1 MFKLSSLY
9 AMLALAL
16 GAQIAPRGR
25 VNPFARP
32 SQPPEAA
39 RYWHAGSADPIQA
52 ARIEAAAVKRA
63 RRADKLHEYSMRGM
77 FENRA
82 HRDCVMIAHDELQL
96 QYPNR
101 LNPFYLAK

>member
-9 AMLALAL
+9 AMLASAL

-39 RYWHAGSADPIQA
+39 RYWHAGNADPIQA

-63 RRADKLHEYSMRGM
+63 RKAEKLTALTSRATL
-77 FENRA
+77 FNRA
-82 HRDCVMIAHDELQL
+82 HQ
-96 QYPNR
+96 PNVWNDVR
-101 LNPFYLAK
+101 QNLNPFYIAK